1 MKVLFM
7 FPGQGPQRPGMLQG
21 LPCGD
26 ELLAEASEAL
36 HEDVARLDS
45 AEALRHTRAVQLC
58 LLIAGV
64 GWARELARQGL
75 QPDMVSGLSI
85 GAFPAAVTA
94 GALDFANA
102 LRLVALRGELMEQ
115 AYPSGYGLTAITGL
129 SQSDIEPLLGDCYL
143 ANINAA
149 QQMVI
154 AGSEEAMQQ
163 AAQRAAAHGAQKVH
177 RLAVSVPSHCALL
190 NEQARRLAQAFA
202 DVTLTRPRY
211 AYLSGSTAR
220 QLWQPEQIADDLAMN
235 MARTVRWHEAM
246 EAANERDVGLAL
258 EMPPGAVLTGLA
270 REPLARGDA
279 LSLERSGVA
288 LTPTSRAYIRPSAT
302 SASRLGSCSRL
313 RSKTMAIS
321 CRI

>member
-7 FPGQGPQRPGMLQG
+7 FPGQGPQRVNMLQDV
-21 LPCGD
+21 PD
-26 ELLAEASEAL
+26 SENLLREASAAL
-36 HEDVARLDS
+36 NEDAARLDS
-45 AEALRHTRAVQLC
+45 ADALQHTRAVQLC

-75 QPDMVSGLSI
+75 QPDMVCGLSI
-85 GAFPAAVTA
+85 GAFPAAVVA
-94 GALDFANA
+94 GVLDFADA

-115 AYPSGYGLTAITGL
+115 AYPAGFGLTAITGL
-129 SQSDIEPLLGDCYL
+129 RQSQLEPLLGDCYL

-154 AGSEEAMQQ
+154 AGSEAAMKEV
-163 AAQRAAAHGAQKVH
+163 AQRAIAHGAQKVH

-190 NEQARRLAQAFA
+190 DEPARQLGQAFA
-202 DVTLTRPRY
+202 QVVLTPPRC
-211 AYLSGSTAR
+211 AYLSGSSAR
-220 QLWQPEQIADDLAMN
+220 QLWQPAQIADDLAMN

-270 REPLARGDA
+270 REPLVRGDA
-279 LSLERSGVA
+279 LSLEQSGVA
-288 LTPTSRAYIRPSAT
+288 LALRLAT
-302 SASRLGSCSRL
+302 QA
-313 RSKTMAIS
+313 RSQ
-321 CRI
+321 R